1 MDHIAYSDD
10 YLRRVLAETKTVA
23 MVGASPNWNRP
34 SFFVM
39 KYLQA
44 KGYRVLPVNPRS
56 AGEEILGE
64 TVYASLAETPGPFEM
79 VDIFR
84 NSAAAGP
91 ITDEAIEVAS
101 DKGVKSVWMQLTV
114 TNPEAAERA
123 EAAKLDVVM
132 NRCPKIE
139 YGRLFGELAWG
150 GINTGIITARRPKV
164 KRV

>member
-1 MDHIAYSDD
+1 MDHSAYSDD

-64 TVYASLAETPGPFEM
+64 TVYATLAEAPGPFEM

-84 NSAAAGP
+84 NSEAAGE
-91 ITDEAIEVAS
+91 TEA
-101 DKGVKSVWMQLTV
+101 K
-114 TNPEAAERA
+114 AE
-123 EAAKLDVVM
+123 
-132 NRCPKIE
+132 
-139 YGRLFGELAWG
+139 
-150 GINTGIITARRPKV
+150 TGTQA
-164 KRV
+164 